1 MKIVEPSVELIHCT
15 PNPERVIERFG
26 RICYQSQHKVKTC
39 EKCGGEQSI
48 YTRHTVEGMT
58 EKVPC
63 SGCNGTGTDISS
75 AITFVKV
82 ILSNGHVSVL
92 EHASAGFSIIT
103 DRGVTHEIVRHRI
116 ASFSQ
121 ESTRYCN
128 YGKDQFGREITVV
141 EPPGLREPDYTGSPL
156 MADGDLCAWA
166 SVMEGCE
173 HIYMEM
179 LDRGVAPQ
187 IARSVLPNS
196 LKAEI
201 GMTANFREW
210 RHFLSLRTSLKAHP
224 QMRQIANMLQDQLIK
239 ISPAVFEDFKEGKT

>member
-1 MKIVEPSVELIHCT
+1 MKIVEPSVELIHHT
-15 PNPERVIERFG
+15 PNPERIIERFG
-26 RICYQSQHKVKTC
+26 RICYQSQHKVKECAVCFGTGNKKGL
-39 EKCGGEQSI
+39 ELGL
-48 YTRHTVEGMT
+48 GMSSY
-58 EKVPC
+58 PC
-63 SGCNGTGTDISS
+63 FDCNGTGTDISS
-75 AITFVKV
+75 AITFVKM

-141 EPPGLREPDYTGSPL
+141 EPPGLREPGYTGSPL

-210 RHFLSLRTSLKAHP
+210 RHFLTLRTSLKAHP
-224 QMRQIANMLQDQLIK
+224 QMRQIANMLRDQLIK
-239 ISPAVFEDFKEGKT
+239 ISPAVFEDFKEQS